1 MERYRTIQ
9 FHGSSRYDEL
19 DASVSV
25 VIVNENCF
33 WFDQNSNVVSPR
45 FPSGVRYQ
53 WARIARKYTRARA
66 RTILIDAYRGGFISL
81 LAPYDSDNYDRVQ
94 PTDISHRIGLV
105 RDGIVDDGNFDS
117 QLFLLITLI
126 FFLFRVS
133 FFCFLFL
140 FFSILRFDFRPAST
154 FFTPFHGIIII
165 HNFCSVNGNDTNQ
178 FKKKNKNCYRVHE
191 MQHFLRQLTL
201 FQYLGRFERSG
212 ISTF

>member
-1 MERYRTIQ
+1 M
-9 FHGSSRYDEL
+9 S
-19 DASVSV
+19 A
-25 VIVNENCF
+25 N
-33 WFDQNSNVVSPR
+33 
-45 FPSGVRYQ
+45 
-53 WARIARKYTRARA
+53 RAQIHA
-66 RTILIDAYRGGFISL
+66 HTILIDAYRGGFISL

-94 PTDISHRIGLV
+94 PMDISHRIGLV
-105 RDGIVDDGNFDS
+105 RDGIVDDGNFGS
-117 QLFLLITLI
+117 QLFLLTTLI
-126 FFLFRVS
+126 FFLFRVF
-133 FFCFLFL
+133 FFCFFFL